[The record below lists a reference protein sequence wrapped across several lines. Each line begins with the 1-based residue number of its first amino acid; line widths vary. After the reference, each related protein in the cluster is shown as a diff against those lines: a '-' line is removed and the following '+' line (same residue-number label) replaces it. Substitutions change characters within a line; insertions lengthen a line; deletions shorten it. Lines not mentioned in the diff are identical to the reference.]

1 MAGHASL
8 SLTIQTEPQV
18 DRVAPKG
25 EVAAY

>member
-1 MAGHASL
+1 MTGHGSL
-8 SLTIQTEPQV
+8 SLTIQAEPHV